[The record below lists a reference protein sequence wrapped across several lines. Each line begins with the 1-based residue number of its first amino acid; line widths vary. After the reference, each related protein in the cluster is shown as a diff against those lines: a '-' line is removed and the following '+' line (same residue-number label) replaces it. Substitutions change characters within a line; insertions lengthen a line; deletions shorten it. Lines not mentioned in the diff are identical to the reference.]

1 MPLRRALVGW
11 LDEHAPGVI
20 GNARYHY
27 HVSVAG
33 RMVYPRWSRTLFE
46 RLDASRSIAFDVGA
60 NTGIFTRY
68 LCRHFA
74 SVVSVEPMPYLAERL
89 DRSRPRNC
97 TVEPVALGET
107 RGRITLR
114 IPIGEDGSEMPA
126 LSSASR
132 KNELS
137 LMSRAGI
144 VEREVEC
151 KRIDDLVERHGFPA
165 FVKIDV
171 EGFEGA
177 VLAGGAKLLADA
189 RPVIQMEIARAQNP
203 EYAEM
208 LRTIDNAGFDIF
220 AMRDEGVY
228 QNAREHIENQPL
240 SVNDSNAPAGRGSWD
255 FLLVPAEISRSI
267 LKNLIL
273 A

>member
-1 MPLRRALVGW
+1 MPLKRALVGW

-20 GNARYHY
+20 GSARYHY

-33 RMVYPRWSRTLFE
+33 SMVYPRWSKILFA
-46 RLDASRSIAFDVGA
+46 RLDAPRAVAFDVGA

-89 DRSRPRNC
+89 ARSRPRNC
-97 TVEPVALGET
+97 RVEPVALGEA
-107 RGRITLR
+107 RGQVTLR
-114 IPIGEDGSEMPA
+114 IPVGEDGVEMPA
-126 LSSASR
+126 LSTASS
-132 KNELS
+132 KNDLS

-151 KRIDDLVERHGFPA
+151 KRIDDLVEQHGAPA

-177 VLAGGAKLLADA
+177 VLAGGPGLLTDA
-189 RPVIQMEIARAQNP
+189 RPVMQIEIARAQNP
-203 EYAEM
+203 EYDRM
-208 LRTIDNAGFDIF
+208 LRTIENADFDIF
-220 AMRDEGVY
+220 AMREEGLYV
-228 QNAREHIENQPL
+228 NARAHIERQPL
-240 SVNDSNAPAGRGSWD
+240 SVEGPHAPADQGSWD
-255 FLLVPAEISRSI
+255 FLIVPREKTRPLLSH
-267 LKNLIL
+267 LIID
-273 A
+273 